1 MKYFTVDIL
10 TPSKIIAKN
19 LPVESLL
26 IPTVRGQINVLENH
40 THLVTKIDTG
50 VLSVFGGADYGDRH
64 FVLST
69 GVCKILDTKIVIL
82 SNTAEENSDVDVER
96 AKLALTNATEKLKNT
111 DGLSLE
117 EVEKY
122 RRKVER
128 AKIRIQMGEFT
139 RAR

>member
-1 MKYFTVDIL
+1 
-10 TPSKIIAKN
+10 
-19 LPVESLL
+19 
-26 IPTVRGQINVLENH
+26 
-40 THLVTKIDTG
+40 
-50 VLSVFGGADYGDRH
+50 
-64 FVLST
+64 
-69 GVCKILDTKIVIL
+69 VIL
-82 SNTAEENSDVDVER
+82 SNTAEENTDVDVER
-96 AKLALTNATEKLKNT
+96 AKVALANAIEKLKNT